1 MIPLPQCLKRI
12 IAEGV
17 SGNVEVLR
25 QHGKTLGLSLFIAST
40 RVSGQNVVVHWKK
53 LVKERKLYEQ
63 PLVTWMG
70 IKPEQ
75 NESFLIERC
84 LSGNSVSKG
93 RPKHRLFVSLDAT
106 MPVSCCQ
113 ASHDF
118 PEIKSTASRLH

>member
-1 MIPLPQCLKRI
+1 MALRLNNSVITSFFAGALRYLPQCLKRI

-25 QHGKTLGLSLFIAST
+25 QHGKTFGLSLFIAST

-75 NESFLIERC
+75 NQSF
-84 LSGNSVSKG
+84 
-93 RPKHRLFVSLDAT
+93 
-106 MPVSCCQ
+106 
-113 ASHDF
+113 
-118 PEIKSTASRLH
+118 